1 MKKDL
6 YDIVTDNLKKNIPVI
21 TTVLPASQ
29 HVDVE
34 LGEDLQ
40 CTPEYKFLL
49 QEFET
54 WFYEEGSDLIEYANA
69 NSFTF
74 RFSIKE
80 SDLLCNIFFVETND
94 TSFHSYFDH
103 ELEEILSDG
112 LRETMIKELNIPKE
126 NFDEDCFTAE
136 IVYDGRFSVLEF
148 YYEGRKILLNA
159 QDLNT
164 VKKEMEEIF
173 STWVTSYLT
182 DQSDLRV
189 LIERGGSFVIEKPV
203 FKSCVIEIN

>member
-21 TTVLPASQ
+21 TTVRPASQ
-29 HVDVE
+29 HVDIE
-34 LGEDLQ
+34 LCNDLQ
-40 CTPEYKFLL
+40 RTPEYNFLL
-49 QEFET
+49 QEFEK

-74 RFSIKE
+74 SFSIKE
-80 SDLLCNIFFVETND
+80 SDLLCNISFVETND

-112 LRETMIKELNIPKE
+112 LRETMIKELKIPRE

-136 IVYDGRFSVLEF
+136 IVYDGGFSVLEF
-148 YYEGRKILLNA
+148 YYEGRKILLNS
-159 QDLNT
+159 QDLKT
-164 VKKEMEEIF
+164 IMKEIEEIF
-173 STWVTSYLT
+173 STWETSGLT
-182 DQSDLRV
+182 DPSDLKV

-203 FKSCVIEIN
+203 FKSCVIEIS